1 MSTRV
6 NRRAFLKHSAAG
18 AGLVILTGSAG
29 IRAYAAN
36 NKLNTALIG
45 AAGRGG
51 VHLGPAA
58 GENLIALCDV
68 DEGRMAKALARAPA
82 AKTYTDY
89 RKLFDAH
96 KDLNAVFVA
105 TPDHNHFPAAMRAVA
120 GGAGVYVEKPLTYCI
135 WEARTLT
142 EFVRRKKVASQMGN
156 QGHSGEGWR
165 NLCEYIW
172 AGAIGDVTEVHCTT
186 DRPTGWWKQGID
198 RPPAKPVPQ
207 GLNWECW
214 IGPAPMREYHG
225 NLHPGGWRGWLD
237 FGAGALGDMGC
248 HIMDGAVWA
257 LRLGEAKTVEVE
269 AESSGVNG
277 ETFPAWSIVTY
288 RFPARGSMPPVTLKW
303 FDGGK
308 RPPRPADLEPE
319 RKEDFGSVYLGTKG
333 TMVAGTNGDGARII
347 PEVKRQA
354 TPRPEKTIP
363 RSPKGHHGDFLEAC
377 RGGAPASS
385 NFDYSGPLTEIV
397 LLGNLAIC
405 LGRKI
410 EYDVVAMKAKNCP
423 EADALIRRPP
433 RPGWYR

>member
-1 MSTRV
+1 MSTRIS
-6 NRRAFLKHSAAG
+6 RRAFLKHSAAG

-45 AAGRGG
+45 AAGQGG
-51 VHLGPAA
+51 SHLGPAA
-58 GENLIALCDV
+58 GENLIALCDA
-68 DEGRMAKALARAPA
+68 DEGRLAKALAQAPA

-105 TPDHNHFPAAMRAVA
+105 TPDHNHFPAAMRAID
-120 GGAGVYVEKPLTYCI
+120 GGAGVYVEKPMTYCI

-142 EFVRRKKVASQMGN
+142 EFARKKKVASQMGN

-165 NLCEYIW
+165 NLCEYVW
-172 AGAIGDVTEVHCTT
+172 AGAIGDVAEVHCVTN
-186 DRPTGWWKQGID
+186 RPIWPQGID
-198 RPPAKPVPQ
+198 RPPAKPVPP
-207 GLNWECW
+207 GLNWESW
-214 IGPAPMREYHG
+214 IGPAPMREYHD
-225 NLHPGGWRGWLD
+225 NLHPFAWRGWLD

-269 AESSGVNG
+269 AESSGAG
-277 ETFPAWSIVTY
+277 AETFPAWSIVTY

-319 RKEDFGSVYLGTKG
+319 RKEDFDSVFLGTKG
-333 TMVAGTNGDGARII
+333 TMVAGTTGDGARII
-347 PEVKRQA
+347 PEAKRQA
-354 TPRPEKTIP
+354 TPRPEQSIP

-377 RGGAPASS
+377 RGGEPASS

-397 LLGNLAIC
+397 LLGNLAIR

-410 EYDVVAMKAKNCP
+410 EFDVVAMKAKNCP
-423 EADALIRRPP
+423 EADALIRRTP
-433 RPGWYR
+433 RPGWYL